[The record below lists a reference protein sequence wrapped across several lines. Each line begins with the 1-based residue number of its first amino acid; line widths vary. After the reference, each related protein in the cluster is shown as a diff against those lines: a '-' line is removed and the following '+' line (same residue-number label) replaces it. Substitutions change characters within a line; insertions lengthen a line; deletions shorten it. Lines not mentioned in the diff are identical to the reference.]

1 VAAGLLDA
9 DQVREVLLAAA
20 LAAPTTGHA
29 DRERKAE
36 ATIASGLRAGAA
48 KPRRRRNGAP

>member
-1 VAAGLLDA
+1 VPWADRPLRLVGVGLYDSGGLPH
-9 DQVREVLLAAA
+9 RL
-20 LAAPTTGHA
+20 GRA
-29 DRERKAE
+29 DRERKAK